1 MTAQKKPLK
10 QSGAESWSPH
20 KYQEKALKFVLSRG
34 EAALFLDPGM
44 GKTSISY
51 AACKVLR
58 NRKEFKGAL
67 VVAPRR
73 PAISVWPKEQQKWVE
88 FHELSVAVLH
98 GPKREELVKHRHDI
112 YVITYEGLQW
122 LIKNNH
128 LRDLLKKGWLD
139 VLIVDELSKV
149 KHQRSLRHKTLAA
162 WHHRF
167 ARRIGLTGSPASNGL
182 MDLFGQAFVLD
193 MGKAFGQYESHFRA
207 MFFTPVNPGSDYPTF
222 VPKPGAEELIY
233 ARMKHLALRLDAD
246 DWLKMPQ
253 VIPNVIKL
261 ELDPKSRTMY
271 DEMEKDFL
279 AFVAAD
285 EVVTAASAAAA
296 SMKCRQ
302 IATGC
307 VYEDK
312 VDPLTGEPRTGK
324 RKYRLV
330 HDLKIEALEDLVD
343 ELQGQQLLIAYEFGH
358 DRDRILKL
366 LGKDLPWIG
375 GGTSDKKALEYE
387 RAWNAKEIPILLG
400 HPASI
405 GHGLNFQ
412 ESSAYNILF
421 FTGTWD
427 FELYDQFVRRLRR
440 QGNKANRLL
449 VHRFV
454 MEDTV
459 EEAVLMSN
467 NRKRRTQ
474 DLLHDALKTY
484 RVRRLLSK

>member
-1 MTAQKKPLK
+1 
-10 QSGAESWSPH
+10 
-20 KYQEKALKFVLSRG
+20 
-34 EAALFLDPGM
+34 
-44 GKTSISY
+44 
-51 AACKVLR
+51 
-58 NRKEFKGAL
+58 
-67 VVAPRR
+67 
-73 PAISVWPKEQQKWVE
+73 VWPKEQRKWIE
-88 FHELSVAVLH
+88 FHELTVAVLH
-98 GPKREELVKHRHDI
+98 GKDREYLVKQHYDF
-112 YVITYEGLQW
+112 YVVTYEGLQW

-149 KHQRSLRHKTLAA
+149 KHQKSLRHKTLAA

-182 MDLFGQAFVLD
+182 MDLFGQAFILD
-193 MGKAFGQYESHFRA
+193 MGTSFGKFESHFRA

-222 VPKPGAEELIY
+222 APKPGAEELIY
-233 ARMKHLALRLDAD
+233 ARMKQLALRLDAD
-246 DWLKMPQ
+246 DWLEMPQ
-253 VIPNVIKL
+253 VISNVIKL
-261 ELDPKSRTMY
+261 ELDPKSRAMY

-279 AFVAAD
+279 AFVATD
-285 EVVTAASAAAA
+285 EIVTAVSAAAA

-324 RKYRLV
+324 RKYRLI
-330 HDLKIEALEDLVD
+330 HDLKMEALEDLTE

-358 DRDRILKL
+358 DRERILKL

-427 FELYDQFVRRLRR
+427 FELYDQFIRRLRR
-440 QGNKANRLL
+440 QGNSAKRLL

-454 MEDTV
+454 VKDTV

-467 NRKRRTQ
+467 NRKRKTQ
-474 DLLHDALKTY
+474 DLLHEALKTY
-484 RVRRLLSK
+484 RTKRLLSK